1 MCKPHNRADS
11 MNRGDGLSYF
21 FREGCFGMFW
31 GSYCLF
37 LVLCSSLRVNLS
49 GLYGSLKLN
58 TSVELQI
65 FQRNKNLP
73 YSMVLEL
80 TL

>member
-1 MCKPHNRADS
+1 

-31 GSYCLF
+31 VSSSLF
-37 LVLCSSLRVNLS
+37 LVLRRSLRVNLS

-58 TSVELQI
+58 MSVKGQI
-65 FQRNKNLP
+65 SQRNKNLP